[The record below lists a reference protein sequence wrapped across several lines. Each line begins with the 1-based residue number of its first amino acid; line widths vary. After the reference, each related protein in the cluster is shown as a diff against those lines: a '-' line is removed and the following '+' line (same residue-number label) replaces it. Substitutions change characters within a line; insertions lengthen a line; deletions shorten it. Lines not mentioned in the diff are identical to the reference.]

1 MNKTHVQCGLFSKSG
16 LRMAKADKKTSASKQ
31 KDKLTIAEQTAIF
44 LKAGGKVEQIPS
56 GVSGQ
61 VNMTGA
67 KK

>member
-1 MNKTHVQCGLFSKSG
+1 
-16 LRMAKADKKTSASKQ
+16 MAKANKNTSASKQ

-44 LKAGGKVEQIPS
+44 IKAGGKVEQIPS

-61 VNMTGA
+61 VYTTGA

>member
-1 MNKTHVQCGLFSKSG
+1 
-16 LRMAKADKKTSASKQ
+16 MAKADKKTSASKQ
-31 KDKLTIAEQTAIF
+31 KDQLTIAEQTAIF

-61 VNMTGA
+61 VNTTGA